1 MSYQRFKRKI
11 EKHIE
16 RYTLLNEHILKN
28 CVEHILSEYQ
38 RRKEDNGAKPLNII
52 LTEEEEART
61 KAQNRLMWK
70 WYRQIG
76 NHRKI
81 GMTDNEVHDTMR
93 AMFLLQIYRTEYP
106 EYEAVASD
114 FIGDK
119 LGNDEWQAKI
129 KLGKMCSTTGSNASV
144 KTMTR
149 YLDEIYKW
157 AYINQIPLITPDEL
171 KWVRN

>member
-1 MSYQRFKRKI
+1 
-11 EKHIE
+11 
-16 RYTLLNEHILKN
+16 
-28 CVEHILSEYQ
+28 
-38 RRKEDNGAKPLNII
+38 
-52 LTEEEEART
+52 
-61 KAQNRLMWK
+61 
-70 WYRQIG
+70 
-76 NHRKI
+76 
-81 GMTDNEVHDTMR
+81 MR

>member
-1 MSYQRFKRKI
+1 MRFKRKI
-11 EKHIE
+11 EKHLA
-16 RYTLLNEHILKN
+16 RFTLLNDDHVKN
-28 CVEHILSEYQ
+28 CLRLIVDEYQ
-38 RRKEDNGAKPLNII
+38 KRCADKSLKCLNVV

-61 KAQNRLMWK
+61 NAQNRLMWK

-76 NHRKI
+76 NHPKI

-93 AMFLLQIYRTEYP
+93 AMFLLQIYRIEYP

-129 KLGKMCSTTGSNASV
+129 KLGKMCSTTGSKASV